1 VRSEALAWRLPFVE
15 VPEGDKSRNFGH
27 GLNAFLAQIARKK
40 GGHQQEKDGKKTTHR
55 KTHNISCA
63 RRA

>member
-27 GLNAFLAQIARKK
+27 GLNVLLPP
-40 GGHQQEKDGKKTTHR
+40 
-55 KTHNISCA
+55 IS
-63 RRA
+63 REEREHD